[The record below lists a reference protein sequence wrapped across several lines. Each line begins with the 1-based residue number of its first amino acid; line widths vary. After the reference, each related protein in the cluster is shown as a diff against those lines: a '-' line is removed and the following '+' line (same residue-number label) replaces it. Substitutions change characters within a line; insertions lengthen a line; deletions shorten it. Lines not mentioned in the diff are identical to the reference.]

1 MTLSPSSHR
10 YPAAPPPVHCVCP
23 HCKRAV
29 HGYVFSAHGV
39 VISTYRCTEH
49 GDVVAIPS
57 AVLNPPA
64 RDAA

>member
-1 MTLSPSSHR
+1 MTLSPASSR
-10 YPAAPPPVHCVCP
+10 YPAAPPPVHVVCP

-39 VISTYRCTEH
+39 VISTYR

-64 RDAA
+64 RRAA